1 MLRAALTQGNA
12 SLLMGSWGTALPKNA
27 PAVLQM
33 TAFAPKEELV
43 EYPGCSGGDGPG
55 AVQLQGFSSSA
66 VRHKH
71 QHSCKNLSHVGVR
84 TACAYIEMRLQ
95 YPAKYMQNNLSL
107 CLYKAFPPAGC
118 SFQLTRQ
125 QASETQL
132 CYLPSFLFPLS
143 V

>member
-12 SLLMGSWGTALPKNA
+12 SLLVGSWGTALPGNA

-43 EYPGCSGGDGPG
+43 GYPGCWATPSEDDGPG

-66 VRHKH
+66 VRHEH

-84 TACAYIEMRLQ
+84 TACAYIEMCLQ
-95 YPAKYMQNNLSL
+95 YHAKYMQNNLSL
-107 CLYKAFPPAGC
+107 CLYKAFPSSWVFLPAHQAA
-118 SFQLTRQ
+118 SF
-125 QASETQL
+125 
-132 CYLPSFLFPLS
+132 
-143 V
+143 